1 MFERR
6 RATQDELAQGQ
17 REMEDAQKR
26 MEREL
31 EQSGELQ
38 IGDGGEPESFESP
51 KMVREDQLGREEKL
65 AGTPKVFQ
73 PPVPEQGT
81 AKASQVPAT
90 EKATEDVSAK
100 PVVQRSFRCLC
111 NKLVSSRQAHRG
123 HLFQQ
128 RWKS

>member
-6 RATQDELAQGQ
+6 RATKEELAQGQ

-65 AGTPKVFQ
+65 AGTQRCCNPLCRSKELLRLHRYQQPK
-73 PPVPEQGT
+73 
-81 AKASQVPAT
+81 K
-90 EKATEDVSAK
+90 
-100 PVVQRSFRCLC
+100 RLRMC
-111 NKLVSSRQAHRG
+111 
-123 HLFQQ
+123 QQ
-128 RWKS
+128 SL